1 MFLVQAVLSG
11 SSTSVSAKQRHRGVS
26 HRWLTHA
33 VNGAVALVMLAAMVT
48 LGHPS
53 ASAQETEAEPVSATT
68 SEKTPASAVTY
79 RVSQATQRLEMIVNS
94 SRILTLEKV
103 VPRFQVQNEEILI
116 ANPVA
121 PNQIQIS
128 AQGAGVTQLNLWDVD
143 ETLYTVD
150 VIITGD
156 SRELSAVMQ
165 AQFPYASLRVT
176 PLPTGAVIDGTVTDT
191 DDIDRVI
198 AVAEQFYP
206 KVVNNIKVVGVQTI
220 LLHTRILEVS
230 RTKLRELGV
239 DWGINSPG
247 KTLLALGTSG
257 LIDVAASSS
266 QAIIPTGSPNARVG
280 FAGNGRVLDV
290 LIRALQQNNCA
301 KILAEPTVVATH
313 GRPSRFIVGG
323 RFPIISPDGQGQST
337 VTFEEFGT
345 SVDFLPFV
353 VGPGRVRLEIRPEVS
368 ERDDANGITLNGF
381 TVPALRQRYVETAVE
396 MQAGQTYA
404 IAGLLQ
410 TRSEAITSGLPFFA
424 SLPYIGTMFRRVEAT
439 ENEIELLVTVTP
451 ELVDAMDPHEVPP
464 GGPGMNSDV
473 PGDCE
478 LYFKGYIE
486 VPRTDGCGPGCSESG
501 CGCETEQ
508 MIGSTPGQVIHQ
520 GEAIMAPSN

>member
-1 MFLVQAVLSG
+1 MF
-11 SSTSVSAKQRHRGVS
+11 KQTAAGFKPS
-26 HRWLTHA
+26 HIMMI
-33 VNGAVALVMLAAMVT
+33 VACVV
-48 LGHPS
+48 
-53 ASAQETEAEPVSATT
+53 AQS
-68 SEKTPASAVTY
+68 TPALAQSTDAYAASSRSSSSAVTY
-79 RVSQATQRLEMIVNS
+79 NVSQPTQRLEMIVNS
-94 SRILTLEKV
+94 SRILKLDKV
-103 VPRFQVQNEEILI
+103 VPRFQVQNEQILI

-121 PNQIQIS
+121 PNQVQIS
-128 AQGAGVTQLNLWDVD
+128 AQSAGVTQLNLWDVD
-143 ETLYTVD
+143 DTLYTVD

-156 SRELSAVMQ
+156 SRELSTVMQ
-165 AQFPYASLRVT
+165 AQFPYASLRIT

-198 AVAEQFYP
+198 AVAEQYYP

-220 LLHTRILEVS
+220 LLHTKVMEVS

-239 DWGINSPG
+239 DWGSTNSTNLFAFGING
-247 KTLLALGTSG
+247 TVDALG
-257 LIDVAASSS
+257 SS
-266 QAIIPTGSPNARVG
+266 IGNIVPTGSPNARVG
-280 FAGNGRVLDV
+280 LIRSGNSLDF

-323 RFPIISPDGQGQST
+323 RFPIISPDGQGGAT

-368 ERDDANGITLNGF
+368 ERDDANGVSLNGF
-381 TVPALRQRYVETAVE
+381 TVPAIRQRYVETAVE

-410 TRSEAITSGLPFFA
+410 SRTETISTGPPFLV
-424 SLPYIGTMFRRVEAT
+424 SLPWVGTLFRHVESL

-451 ELVDAMDPHEVPP
+451 EFADAMDPHEVMP
-464 GGPGMNSDV
+464 GGPGIATTVPSDK
-473 PGDCE
+473 E

-486 VPRTDGCGPGCSESG
+486 VPRVDCMNETGCMQDPVYDPAIAPMQQ
-501 CGCETEQ
+501 TVPVQ
-508 MIGSTPGQVIHQ
+508 QQSTYANPT
-520 GEAIMAPSN
+520 PKS